1 MNETEASKLSKIY
14 SKSGGARTSALL
26 FLIVFGIWQAYDLIM
41 VSFSLQTFSIHLI
54 YFATHG
60 ATLAIFIL
68 FVKLGESD
76 LKTYGLRGPSKL
88 GRSVLL
94 SISLVMFYIFATLM
108 PGLLFGIRYKPPLGI
123 LAIFFNI
130 TRAIL
135 ISLTKETIFRGY
147 IFKNLLNKHGFFTAL
162 YTSSIMFGLSRY
174 DEPVS
179 IVNLIT
185 MTQNMSISEIVGD
198 VLFMEVMPAF
208 IGGLFLGYM
217 FYKMDWSLLGPV
229 IFNMGILL
237 YSTLSPITV
246 GIPWWMGLT
255 FEVIAYVCLFVFI
268 DSAIQEPSYR
278 RKRYGL
284 ES

>member
-1 MNETEASKLSKIY
+1 M
-14 SKSGGARTSALL
+14 
-26 FLIVFGIWQAYDLIM
+26 VFGIWQAYDLIM
-41 VSFSLQTFSIHLI
+41 GSFSLQPSLIHVI

-60 ATLAIFIL
+60 ACFAFFML
-68 FVKLGESD
+68 FVKLGKSD
-76 LKTYGLRGPSKL
+76 LKNHGFKEPLKTRKY
-88 GRSVLL
+88 VFL
-94 SISLVMFYIFATLM
+94 SISLIMIYVLATLL
-108 PGLLFGIRYKPPLGI
+108 PGLLFGIRYNPPLGI
-123 LAIFFNI
+123 LAISFNI

-135 ISLTKETIFRGY
+135 ISLTNESIFRGY
-147 IFKNLLNKHGFFTAL
+147 IFKNLSRNHGFFTAL
-162 YTSSIMFGLSRY
+162 YASSIMFGLHKY

-179 IVNLIT
+179 IVNLLT
-185 MTQNMSISEIVGD
+185 MTQYTSTSEIIGD
-198 VLFMEVMPAF
+198 VLFTEIMPAF

-237 YSTLSPITV
+237 YYTLSPIAANV
-246 GIPWWMGLT
+246 PWWMELT

-268 DSAIQEPSYR
+268 DFAIQEPRYR